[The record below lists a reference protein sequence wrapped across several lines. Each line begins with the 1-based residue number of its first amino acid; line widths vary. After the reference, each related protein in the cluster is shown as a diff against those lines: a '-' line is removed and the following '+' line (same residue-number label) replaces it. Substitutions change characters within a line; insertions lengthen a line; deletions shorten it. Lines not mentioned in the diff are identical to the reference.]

1 MKFDQY
7 RISADIKKNL
17 ENLGFKR
24 PTDIQYKAIPS
35 IMKGEDVLAIA
46 QTGTGKTAAFAIP
59 IIDRI
64 HHQKSSKR
72 NEGIKCLVMVPTREL
87 AMQIGE
93 VFTAIAKHTRT
104 KAFALYGG
112 VEQDPQIKKL
122 QEGLDILITTPG
134 RMFDLINQGYI
145 NLAGV
150 DTLVLDEADHMLD
163 LVLLKT

>member
-93 VFTAIAKHTRT
+93 VAPLPAEEIAANFDRYQNR
-104 KAFALYGG
+104 YG
-112 VEQDPQIKKL
+112 
-122 QEGLDILITTPG
+122 T
-134 RMFDLINQGYI
+134 FDASTN
-145 NLAGV
+145 
-150 DTLVLDEADHMLD
+150 E
-163 LVLLKT
+163 